1 MEAMQPTQNLAIA
14 SAGAQGVAPLP
25 TASSEERL
33 MLTAAEYRAYEAE
46 LASLHERRDRELPER
61 LRDARTYVTAD
72 AIEEIAQ
79 IQEQQT
85 VAAVRIARLE
95 DLLANASVIPDDE
108 AGEVVSIGSLVDIEY
123 RRSGRR
129 AVYRLTGA
137 GRAADGRS
145 VSARS
150 PIGQALMGRRAG
162 ELVRAELP
170 SGRVEQL
177 RIVAITPA
185 FAHAP

>member
-1 MEAMQPTQNLAIA
+1 MEAMPSPQNLAIS
-14 SAGAQGVAPLP
+14 SANAQDVVALP
-25 TASSEERL
+25 TARSEERL
-33 MLTAAEYRAYEAE
+33 MLTTAEYRAYESE
-46 LASLHERRDRELPER
+46 LASLLERRDRDLPQR
-61 LRDARTYVTAD
+61 LRDARTYVAAD
-72 AIEEIAQ
+72 AVEEMAQ
-79 IQEQQT
+79 IQEEQT

-95 DLLANASVIPDDE
+95 DLLDNASVIPDDE
-108 AGEVVSIGSLVDIEY
+108 AGDVVSIGSLVDVEY

-129 AVYRLTGA
+129 VVYRLTGV

-162 ELVRAELP
+162 ERVGAELP